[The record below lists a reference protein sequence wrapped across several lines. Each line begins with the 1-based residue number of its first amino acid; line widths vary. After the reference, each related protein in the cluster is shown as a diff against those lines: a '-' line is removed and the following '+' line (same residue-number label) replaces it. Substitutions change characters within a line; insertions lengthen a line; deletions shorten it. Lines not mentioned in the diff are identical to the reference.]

1 MDMNSTTTMTMMM
14 TPWLHFSGGDYLIFK
29 TWLPGSKGAIAGAC
43 IALVAFCILDRWIA
57 ALRRHMEIQ
66 WGSRALALIL
76 QEQRNSQH
84 IDDKAKD
91 AILSDKIDV
100 IEETSLQ
107 TTPVTV
113 RSRQRLVPPFI
124 PMHDI
129 PRGIFQGVQS
139 LFSYVLM
146 LAVMTFNA
154 SYIISIILGLAIGEV
169 LFGRIGRL
177 NGGRVQT
184 C

>member
-1 MDMNSTTTMTMMM
+1 M

-29 TWLPGSKGAIAGAC
+29 AWQPESKGSIAGAC
-43 IALVAFCILDRWIA
+43 IGLVVFCVLDRWIA
-57 ALRRHMEIQ
+57 ALRRQMEIQ
-66 WGSRALALIL
+66 WGSLAINLK
-76 QEQRNSQH
+76 EPSDNDV
-84 IDDKAKD
+84 DDKAQD
-91 AILSDKIDV
+91 VIASDQIDV
-100 IEETSLQ
+100 MERASRQ
-107 TTPVTV
+107 TAPVAV
-113 RSRQRLVPPFI
+113 RSRPRLVPPFI

-154 SYIISIILGLAIGEV
+154 SYVISIILGLAIGEV

-177 NGGRVQT
+177 HGGRV
-184 C
+184 